1 MYIINLKSIN
11 KVPQRNLR
19 ETPPISHIKVSLLVR
34 TQLVN
39 SKASYLLC
47 LEYSGKTIPADIT
60 VVSHYL
66 LQEGSINQ
74 TATDEPEQKVVS
86 SLASK

>member
-11 KVPQRNLR
+11 KVAQRNLR

-39 SKASYLLC
+39 RKASYLLC

-66 LQEGSINQ
+66 LQEGYVINQ
-74 TATDEPEQKVVS
+74 TTTDEPEQKVVNT
-86 SLASK
+86 LA